1 VLYYNQREGRKTQ
14 TNRKGKKK
22 MMYVMN
28 SNQYDKYVSMLEYLQ
43 ETYFGDD
50 DLLKKLEDILENV
63 AIED

>member
-1 VLYYNQREGRKTQ
+1 
-14 TNRKGKKK
+14 